1 MDKYLW
7 ILLVALLLASCS
19 ANDSEEQA
27 GGSAVASAV
36 SYDVTTDDAAT
47 RSVIANTQAFLTD
60 GRQFRVWAFMKKD
73 GTNTWSHMTSD
84 YNDNELQAVD
94 ITYVA
99 YRNEWTTTE
108 TYYWPRPEFAV
119 DFYAIYPTEYEYNS
133 NQILTFNTT
142 NKTLDYTAPTNPD
155 NAVDVMYATYHGQ
168 RNGEEKPDQRKEVK
182 LKFYH
187 ALTQVSFYGKLSD
200 LLVSLGWTVDINSI
214 TLCNV
219 PSQGSLQ
226 LVTTTDPNVNQS
238 ASQFTN
244 RSTPAN
250 YGFNMNPDRQTLT
263 TATNAVLL
271 TSPTAVAMLLPQKL
285 TPWNKSSEITSSA
298 TNIGCYLKVGLT
310 IKDGQGKYIIGTETT
325 DHVVYA
331 PFYCGI
337 YADSDTNN
345 NGDRGTENDLGWQSG
360 NHYKYTLKFNG
371 GYDATGHPVIQDIGF
386 TAAIQPWITTEV
398 TGTATHPVATP

>member
-1 MDKYLW
+1 MDKYLL
-7 ILLVALLLASCS
+7 ILLAALLLASCS

-27 GGSAVASAV
+27 GGSAIASAV

-47 RSVIANTQAFLTD
+47 RGVIANTQAFLTD

-73 GTNTWSHMTSD
+73 GTNTWSPMTSD
-84 YNDNELQAVD
+84 YNDNELQEVD
-94 ITYVA
+94 VTYVA
-99 YRNEWTTTE
+99 YRNEWTTYANDGINPE
-108 TYYWPRPEFAV
+108 TYYWPRPEYAV
-119 DFYAIYPTEYEYNS
+119 DFYAIYPTKYEYNS

-155 NAVDVMYATYHGQ
+155 HAVDVMYATYHGQ
-168 RNGEEKPDQRKEVK
+168 RNGEEKPNHSKAAV

-200 LLVSLGWTVDINSI
+200 LLVSLGWTIDVNSI

-226 LVTTTDPNVNQS
+226 LKTTTNPDVNLS
-238 ASQFTN
+238 DKQFTN
-244 RSTPAN
+244 RSTPAD
-250 YGFNMNPDRQTLT
+250 YVFKMNSARQTLSN
-263 TATNAVLL
+263 ATNSVLL
-271 TSPTAVAMLLPQKL
+271 TSPTAVAMLLPQLL
-285 TPWNKSSEITSSA
+285 TAWNKTSQIA
-298 TNIGCYLKVGLT
+298 TTTGCYLKIGLT
-310 IKDGQGKYIIGTETT
+310 IKDENDEYIIGTGTK
-325 DHVVYA
+325 DAVVYA
-331 PFYCGI
+331 PFYCRV
-337 YADSDTNN
+337 YEESDTSNET
-345 NGDRGTENDLGWQSG
+345 DIGWQPG
-360 NHYKYTLKFNG
+360 IHYKYTLKFNG